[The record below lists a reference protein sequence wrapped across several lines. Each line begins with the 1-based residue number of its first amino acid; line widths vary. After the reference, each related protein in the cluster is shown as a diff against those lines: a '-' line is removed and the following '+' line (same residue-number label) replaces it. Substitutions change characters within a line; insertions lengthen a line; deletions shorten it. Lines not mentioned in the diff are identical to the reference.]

1 MISGYLDGLE
11 MVMQLGT
18 LLAIA
23 AGTLLGI
30 IMGALPGLTSAMAI
44 ALLLPVTF
52 GMPPV
57 MGIGMLLGALC
68 GAGASGSIPA
78 ILLNIPG
85 TPSSVATTFDG
96 FPMAQKGEA
105 GRALGLAIVAS
116 FFGGVASMVILS
128 LLAPPIAEFA
138 LRFGAA
144 EYFSLSIF
152 GLVIIASVAGKS
164 LLKGLIA
171 GLIGFFASTIG
182 TDPITGVDRFTF
194 GQLSLLTGIN
204 LLPALIGLF
213 AVAQVLKDA
222 FEYDPHQRIQG
233 NAPRIDIARPRF
245 AETLHH
251 WKAVVAGVASGSIV
265 GPVPGAGGS
274 IASLVAY
281 DQTRR
286 FSRSPEKFG
295 TGHAPGIISVESANN
310 ALLGGALIPTLALG
324 IPGEAATAVLL
335 GGLMIQGITPGPLLF
350 DGQSGT
356 VYGIFIAYLVANV
369 FMLLIMCLGIK
380 LFIRVLMVPRKQLL
394 AAILVFCFIGVYG
407 VDGDVFNLYLMLGFG
422 ILGYFLNRY
431 QFGTAPVI
439 LGLILGPIAESNLRR
454 GLQAFEGDW
463 TPFFTRP
470 ISVTFLVIAVGLL
483 ILTLWQNHRS
493 RRSPQATSSGEA

>member
-1 MISGYLDGLE
+1 MISGYLEGLG
-11 MVMQLGT
+11 MVLQLGT

-23 AGTLLGI
+23 GGTFLGI
-30 IMGALPGLTSAMAI
+30 IMGALPGLTSAMAV

-57 MGIGMLLGALC
+57 MGIGMMLGALC

-116 FFGGVASMVILS
+116 FFGGVASMIILS
-128 LLAPPIAEFA
+128 LLAPPIADFA

-164 LLKGLIA
+164 LLKGMIA
-171 GLIGFFASTIG
+171 GLLGFFAATVG
-182 TDPITGVDRFTF
+182 TDPITGVGRFTF
-194 GQLSLLTGIN
+194 NELSLLTGIN

-213 AVAQVLKDA
+213 AVSQVLKDA
-222 FEYDPHQRIQG
+222 FEYDPNERLQASGHRIEG
-233 NAPRIDIARPRF
+233 ARPRF
-245 AETLHH
+245 VETLRN
-251 WKAVVAGVASGSIV
+251 WRALVAGILSGSVV

-286 FSRSPEKFG
+286 FSRHPEKFG
-295 TGHAPGIISVESANN
+295 TGHSAGIVSVESANN

-335 GGLMIQGITPGPLLF
+335 GGLLIQGITPGPMLF
-350 DGQSGT
+350 ADQSGT
-356 VYGIFIAYLVANV
+356 IYGIFLAYLVANV

-394 AAILVFCFIGVYG
+394 SAILVFCFIGVYG

-431 QFGTAPVI
+431 DFGTAPVI

-454 GLQAFEGDW
+454 GLQTFEGDW

-470 ISVTFLVIAVGLL
+470 ISLAFLVVAVGLL
-483 ILTLWQNHRS
+483 MLTLWQNYRAN
-493 RRSPQATSSGEA
+493 RPVSS

>member
-11 MVMQLGT
+11 MVLQLGT

-23 AGTLLGI
+23 GGTLLGI

-105 GRALGLAIVAS
+105 GRALGLSIVAS

-164 LLKGLIA
+164 LMKGLIA
-171 GLIGFFASTIG
+171 GLLGFFASTIG
-182 TDPITGVDRFTF
+182 TDPITGVGRFTF
-194 GQLSLLTGIN
+194 DQLSLLTGIN

-213 AVAQVLKDA
+213 AVSQVLKDA
-222 FEYDPHQRIQG
+222 FEYDPSARLKASEHRV
-233 NAPRIDIARPRF
+233 DIARPRF
-245 AETLHH
+245 LETLKH
-251 WKAVVAGVASGSIV
+251 WRALMAGILSGSIV

-281 DQTRR
+281 DQARR
-286 FSRSPEKFG
+286 FSKSPDKFG
-295 TGHAPGIISVESANN
+295 TGHAPGIVSVESANN

-335 GGLMIQGITPGPLLF
+335 GGLMIQGITPGPMLF
-350 DGQSGT
+350 DNHDGT
-356 VYGIFIAYLVANV
+356 VYGIFLAYLVANA

-380 LFIRVLMVPRKQLL
+380 VFIRVLMVPRKQLL
-394 AAILVFCFIGVYG
+394 ASILVFCFIGVYG
-407 VDGDVFNLYLMLGFG
+407 VDGDTFNLYLMLGFG
-422 ILGYFLNRY
+422 VLGYFLNRY
-431 QFGTAPVI
+431 NFGTAPVI

-454 GLQAFEGDW
+454 GLQAFQGDW

-470 ISVTFLVIAVGLL
+470 ISLTFLIIALLLLVIT
-483 ILTLWQNHRS
+483 ILQNYRA
-493 RRSPQATSSGEA
+493 RRPA